1 MLRVKLLSS
10 IAAITAVAT
19 LSANAQELQL
29 QGLQRNVDIFSGVLE
44 EALDFNQA
52 KGLFGVSLGGIDSTY
67 LYGQGVVME
76 VRTPLASG
84 RNRMG
89 LASLSSAIQS
99 LQSRAEM
106 SDLVSAPQIPNR
118 NAQAPRLSLST
129 SAEEISDFYAEVAD
143 RIANIDY
150 SLIVNDA
157 IRQAS
162 DSARALRSMGNV
174 DDSVYEELRV
184 DIDAL
189 RENMQINTQELREI
203 VEEARRART
212 QAAATA
218 DADIESELRNKLD
231 ALMTKIEPLREQ
243 AIAKAAELKQRREEA
258 EQAYATQWQEDVL
271 ELETKLYAAMCDY
284 GSTLRELPDG
294 ESVSIILTGL
304 GEAAEDHRRKD
315 KLHVFNKSDL
325 LQCQSGD
332 IDQAMLQ
339 QRSIQYSY

>member
-1 MLRVKLLSS
+1 MLRVKLVSS

-29 QGLQRNVDIFSGVLE
+29 QGLQKNIDIFSGVLE
-44 EALDFNQA
+44 QALDFNQA

-89 LASLSSAIQS
+89 LASLNSAIQS

-106 SDLVSAPQIPNR
+106 FDRVPAPQIPNR
-118 NAQAPRLSLST
+118 NAQAPRLSLAT
-129 SAEEISDFYAEVAD
+129 TTEEISDFYAEVAD

-162 DSARALRSMGNV
+162 ESARALRSMGDV

-189 RENMQINTQELREI
+189 RENMQMNSQELREI
-203 VEEARRART
+203 AEQARRART
-212 QAAATA
+212 ETAATA
-218 DADIESELRNKLD
+218 TADIESELRDKLD
-231 ALMTKIEPLREQ
+231 ALRTKIEPLREQ

-258 EQAYATQWQEDVL
+258 EQAYTAQWQQDVL
-271 ELETKLYAAMCDY
+271 ELEAKLYAAMCDY

-294 ESVSIILTGL
+294 ESISIILTGL
-304 GEAAEDHRRKD
+304 GEAAEDQRRKD
-315 KLHVFNKSDL
+315 KLHVFTKSDL
-325 LQCQSGD
+325 LQCQSGA
-332 IDQAMLQ
+332 IDQATLQ